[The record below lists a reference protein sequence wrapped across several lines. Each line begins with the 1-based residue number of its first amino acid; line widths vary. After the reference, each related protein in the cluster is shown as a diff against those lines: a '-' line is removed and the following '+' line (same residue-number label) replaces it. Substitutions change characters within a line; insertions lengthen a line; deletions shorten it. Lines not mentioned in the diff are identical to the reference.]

1 MLVDLNQSQEH
12 FDPLYLSYINIK
24 KQNDHN

>member
-12 FDPLYLSYINIK
+12 FDPLYLAYINFK